1 MTNYSNYDEEYY
13 LLYSDENSIM
23 VDLDEDLLPDDIT
36 GGIFS
41 NPGEIIQDGYVYPLI
56 LDKPYKNDEIADFHE
71 LPRTFSY
78 RVIKDVALRHTMPGV
93 QWMPAY
99 IHYKGKRYNDHVIM
113 HLFNEISCMDE
124 EKSVFKRVSEFT
136 TIIDK
141 IVLSKEKLDN
151 IPLEDRLIFRLEE
164 KVSLIFMHQIIVD
177 EIMQHNPV
185 GVRFIK
191 SKDWGVSEA
200 FG

>member
-41 NPGEIIQDGYVYPLI
+41 NPGEIIQDGYVYPLL
-56 LDKPYKNDEIADFHE
+56 LDEPYKNDEIADFHD
-71 LPRTFSY
+71 LPYTFSY
-78 RVIKDVALRHTMPGV
+78 RVIKGVAQRHTLPGV

-113 HLFNEISCMDE
+113 HLFNKISCLDE
-124 EKSVFKRVSEFT
+124 DNSIFKRVSEFT

-164 KVSLIFMHQIIVD
+164 KKSLIFMHQIIVD

-185 GVRFIK
+185 GIRFVK
-191 SKDWGVSEA
+191 VKDWGVSEA